1 MTTLA
6 FGLASQAQAKNTV
19 AFSFLIRET
28 VLLNITKIRHFL
40 RQPAGTKLGQETDT
54 LAFFFFFPFCR
65 KSHYYLLNRGKYLSG
80 KKKKA
85 EELQNAA
92 CHDTVFLTT

>member
-1 MTTLA
+1 MVLRTFTLFFSVNILAWVDVFGMTTLA

-40 RQPAGTKLGQETDT
+40 RQPAGTMLGQETD
-54 LAFFFFFPFCR
+54 AFPFFFFFSFLQKIP
-65 KSHYYLLNRGKYLSG
+65 LLSAK
-80 KKKKA
+80 
-85 EELQNAA
+85 
-92 CHDTVFLTT
+92 